1 MHKDECSNVLCVVD
15 RVNLSYCR
23 NTISLEK
30 GIVELRELEIAV
42 HSTTQ
47 MSSQQ
52 DDYQVA
58 LITPW
63 WVNKRRSKNIL

>member
-1 MHKDECSNVLCVVD
+1 MHKDAVSNGRCVVD